1 MARFGSHFFSTS
13 HTFFFGLLHICRPC
27 RSTFFC
33 CFPKYFFACGSLGF
47 FFSLSFIFWPC
58 LAYGT
63 ISGPQVSAF
72 LPCVRLLPPYGS
84 IFFFFARLRFVSCFR
99 CAARIDAPPP
109 TPRFVGPQLL
119 LFGSPMARWLL
130 ALMTRLH
137 GSCRSNCLRGL
148 NTGTVVIVQ
157 TTIFATISTHE
168 VRERL

>member
-1 MARFGSHFFSTS
+1 LFACRSVVFAACAPLGFFCGPPHSLVCAPESPMARFGSHFFSTS

-84 IFFFFARLRFVSCFR
+84 IFFFLLVCGSFLVFAVRLELMRRRLRLDLLAHNYYYLARLWLDGC
-99 CAARIDAPPP
+99 
-109 TPRFVGPQLL
+109 
-119 LFGSPMARWLL
+119 SP
-130 ALMTRLH
+130 
-137 GSCRSNCLRGL
+137 S
-148 NTGTVVIVQ
+148 
-157 TTIFATISTHE
+157 
-168 VRERL
+168 